1 MDTGEKQYV
10 FVDQG
15 EGYFEPRPVK
25 AGPEVAEGRVIDEG
39 LDEGER
45 VVTAANFIL
54 DSESRLRGAFDALG
68 RPSAPEMTGAPSPSA
83 MTAQVT
89 TDPSPAKVGK
99 NRVRVELLDEGG
111 QPISDAQVELRIFMP
126 QMGSMAPMESKAI
139 LSAAGGGDYVGE
151 LDIPMAWTWETTVTA
166 RKDGRV
172 IGTAMTS
179 ITAR

>member
-1 MDTGEKQYV
+1 MKADTT
-10 FVDQG
+10 
-15 EGYFEPRPVK
+15 RT
-25 AGPEVAEGRVIDEG
+25 RVIEEG
-39 LDEGER
+39 LEEGER

-68 RPSAPEMTGAPSPSA
+68 RPSPPETAGAPGPSA

-99 NRVRVELLDEGG
+99 NRVRVELVDEGG
-111 QPISDAQVELRIFMP
+111 QPISDAEVELRIFMP

-139 LSAAGGGDYVGE
+139 LSAAGGGEYVGE

-166 RKDGRV
+166 RKDGRA
-172 IGTAMTS
+172 IGTVMTS